1 MCSGSK
7 GMCMCVCVIECVC
20 GEGHMLGLCERE
32 QWGRC
37 SGWFMREVGGPAYVC
52 VSDGGGPV

>member
-1 MCSGSK
+1 MCSCSD
-7 GMCMCVCVIECVC
+7 MCVCVCVC
-20 GEGHMLGLCERE
+20 VWLEGHMLGLCERE